1 MLAAGMDQAIARALA
16 LDDSSGQ
23 RLEELEGHT
32 ILLRLEGLGIDLYFH
47 GPGGRLAVSVDEP
60 APPDTTIS
68 GSPLPRRARRAP
80 RRRRTGRGVRIEG
93 DAATAQAFEC
103 LLKNLSSARPT

>member
-32 ILLRLEGLGIDLYFH
+32 ILLRLDGLGIDLYFH
-47 GPGGRLAVSVDEP
+47 GPGGRLAVSVDEL

-68 GSPLPRRARRAP
+68 RSTLALLDMCAP
-80 RRRRTGRGVRIEG
+80 CSRRTGRGVSREG
-93 DAATAQAFEC
+93 QADTASSVERLPQCIVQA
-103 LLKNLSSARPT
+103 